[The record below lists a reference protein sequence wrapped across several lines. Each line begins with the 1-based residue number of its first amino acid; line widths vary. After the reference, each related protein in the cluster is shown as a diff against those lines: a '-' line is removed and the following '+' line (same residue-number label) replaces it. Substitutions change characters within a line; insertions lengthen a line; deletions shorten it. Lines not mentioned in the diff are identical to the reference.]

1 MKALRTFVV
10 GVLALIG
17 ALTLF
22 AVSFVAFMGWDLND
36 RFFRLSASYRLQYM
50 LHTEDFSA
58 LAEQLEQGP
67 PLGENDLC
75 LKEACLEAQRRQPK
89 NPSPSALDTQKEIY
103 TPLINGFGF
112 PASSFLSVAD
122 SGTVNTVPLSYEA
135 NGVIVN
141 ATLHYTGG
149 EDTGVSDCTRA
160 PKGDSQDICAIQLS
174 KEWLVKYQWLPETA
188 LPDPVRDFPDS
199 PEAKCDAKKNESFAA
214 YSECLRTT
222 PGKPAELPCDG
233 EKLSDA
239 AFNKCI
245 EDVVPRRR

>member
-1 MKALRTFVV
+1 MKALRNLVV

-17 ALTLF
+17 VLTLL

-36 RFFRLSASYRLQYM
+36 RFFRLSASYQLQYM
-50 LHTEDFSA
+50 LHTDDFSA
-58 LAEQLEQGP
+58 LAEQLEHGP
-67 PLGENDLC
+67 PLGGNALC
-75 LKEACLEAQRRQPK
+75 LKASCLEAKRRQPTR
-89 NPSPSALDTQKEIY
+89 PSPSALDTQKEIY
-103 TPLINGFGF
+103 TPVIDAFGF
-112 PASSFLSVAD
+112 PASQFLFVAD

-149 EDTGVSDCTRA
+149 EDTGVSICTRA
-160 PKGDSQDICAIQLS
+160 PDGDSQDECAIRLG
-174 KEWLVKYQWLPETA
+174 KAWLVKYQWMPESA

-199 PEAKCDAKKNESFAA
+199 PEAKCDAKKNQSFAA

-233 EKLSDA
+233 AKLSEDE
-239 AFNKCI
+239 FNKCI
-245 EDVVPRRR
+245 DDLIARRR